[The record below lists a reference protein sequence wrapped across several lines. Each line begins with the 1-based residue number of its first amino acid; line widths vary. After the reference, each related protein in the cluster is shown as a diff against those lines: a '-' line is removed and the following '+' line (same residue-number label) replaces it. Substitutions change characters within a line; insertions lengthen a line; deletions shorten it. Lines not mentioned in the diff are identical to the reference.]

1 MKDVDI
7 KEEITAS
14 REAIAIMLERDVFS
28 GTIIIV
34 EGSTDKLFY
43 SNLVDEEQCRIIV
56 TIAGSSRKKR
66 AIDVLTI
73 LEKSDFPGI
82 LAIVDADF
90 DHLDAIV
97 YPSQNLFLTDTHDTE
112 TMMLR
117 SAALERILAEY
128 GSEDKI
134 FALPQDVRTLLVNAG
149 MPIGYLRWTSQK
161 DGLNLTF
168 EGIKFSKFLDEKSL
182 ILDEIKLIQ
191 TVQDKS
197 QNWDLKSDRLSKQT
211 SSEYDPWQICCGHD
225 LVKILAIGLRHV
237 FGTVKKES
245 EDLETSL
252 RLTYRPQDFLET
264 QLCQKLKEW
273 EIQHD
278 LSSSILN
285 VG

>member
-1 MKDVDI
+1 MRDSL
-7 KEEITAS
+7 TAD
-14 REAIAIMLERDVFS
+14 REANAIRLERGSFLGVFLL
-28 GTIIIV
+28 V

-43 SNLVDEEQCRIIV
+43 SNLINEKQCRIIV
-56 TIAGSSRKKR
+56 TIAGISRKKR
-66 AIDVLTI
+66 TIEVLTV

-90 DHLDAIV
+90 DHLESIV
-97 YPSQNLFLTDTHDTE
+97 YPNQNLFLTDTHDSE

-117 SAALERILAEY
+117 SFALERILAEY
-128 GSEDKI
+128 GSDNKI
-134 FALPQDVRTLLVNAG
+134 AALPQDVRTLLLNAG
-149 MPIGYLRWTSQK
+149 MSIGYLRWISQK

-197 QNWDLKSDRLSKQT
+197 QNWDLKSNRLSKQT
-211 SSEYDPWQICCGHD
+211 SSKYDPWQICCGHD
-225 LVKILAIGLRHV
+225 LVKILAIGLQRV
-237 FGTVKKES
+237 LGTVRKEP

-273 EIQHD
+273 EVEQN

-285 VG
+285 MG

>member
-1 MKDVDI
+1 MKDSL
-7 KEEITAS
+7 TAD
-14 REAIAIMLERDVFS
+14 REANAIRLERGSFPGVFLL
-28 GTIIIV
+28 V

-43 SNLVDEEQCRIIV
+43 SNLVNEKQCRIVV

-66 AIDVLTI
+66 AIEVLTV

-90 DHLDAIV
+90 DHLESIV
-97 YPSQNLFLTDTHDTE
+97 YTNQNLFLTDTHDSE

-117 SAALERILAEY
+117 SSALERVLAEY

-134 FALPQDVRTLLVNAG
+134 SALPQDVRTLLLNAG
-149 MPIGYLRWTSQK
+149 MSIGYLRWTSQK

-191 TVQDKS
+191 TVKDKS
-197 QNWDLKSDRLSKQT
+197 QNWDLKSDRLIQQIASQ
-211 SSEYDPWQICCGHD
+211 YDPWQVCCGHD
-225 LVKILAIGLRHV
+225 LVKILSIGLQRV
-237 FGTVKKES
+237 LGTVRKEP

-264 QLCQKLKEW
+264 QLCQNLKEW
-273 EIQHD
+273 EVEQN

-285 VG
+285 MG